1 MTGHRTNFDSSGG
14 LPVSRR
20 SKVLFTPANSVLASA
35 RFLRSLSSPSLPM
48 HLSKSLLSSAVC
60 SLAGLTLLLTG
71 CANAEKKLGR
81 GITNLT
87 EPLRLGE
94 MQYAYEQSYLYDGA
108 SVASSRGFI
117 HGINRTIARTAVGA
131 FEVVTFP
138 IPTGPYIKPDGVV
151 YPDSFKP
158 GPTDSSTITTDR
170 VLGFDGQDVAPFI
183 PGSRFTIFG
192 E

>member
-1 MTGHRTNFDSSGG
+1 
-14 LPVSRR
+14 
-20 SKVLFTPANSVLASA
+20 
-35 RFLRSLSSPSLPM
+35 M
-48 HLSKSLLSSAVC
+48 HPSKSLLSSAVC

-71 CANAEKKLGR
+71 CASAEKKLGR

-94 MQYAYEQSYLYDGA
+94 LQYSYEQTYLYDGPQ
-108 SVASSRGFI
+108 VAATRGFI
-117 HGINRTIARTAVGA
+117 HGLNRTIARTAVGA

-138 IPTGPYIKPDGVV
+138 IPSKPYIKPDGAV

>member
-1 MTGHRTNFDSSGG
+1 
-14 LPVSRR
+14 
-20 SKVLFTPANSVLASA
+20 
-35 RFLRSLSSPSLPM
+35 M
-48 HLSKSLLSSAVC
+48 HPSKSLLSSAVC
-60 SLAGLTLLLTG
+60 SLAGLTVLLTG

-81 GITNLT
+81 GLTNLT

-94 MQYAYEQSYLYDGA
+94 MQYAYEQSYLYDGS
-108 SVASSRGFI
+108 SVAGTRGFI
-117 HGINRTIARTAVGA
+117 HGVNRTIARTAVGA

-138 IPTGPYIKPDGVV
+138 IPSGPFIKPDGVV
-151 YPDSFKP
+151 HPDSYKP
-158 GPTDSSTITTDR
+158 GPIDSSTITTDR

>member
-1 MTGHRTNFDSSGG
+1 
-14 LPVSRR
+14 
-20 SKVLFTPANSVLASA
+20 
-35 RFLRSLSSPSLPM
+35 M
-48 HLSKSLLSSAVC
+48 HFSKSLFSSAA
-60 SLAGLTLLLTG
+60 STLAVTAFLLTG
-71 CANAEKKLGR
+71 CASAEKKLGR
-81 GITNLT
+81 GIVNIT

-94 MQYAYEQSYLYDGA
+94 LQYSYEQSYLYDGA
-108 SVASSRGFI
+108 STASTRGFI
-117 HGINRTIARTAVGA
+117 HGLNRTIARTAVGA
-131 FEVVTFP
+131 YEIVTFP
-138 IPTGPYIKPDGVV
+138 IPSDPYIKPVGTI